1 MDDKTLFKQFNALE
15 LPKSYWTHNTHL
27 RIGYL
32 YLTHYSF
39 DTALSKLRNGITAL
53 NKVHGVKESLDSGYH
68 ETITVAWLRLIQ
80 HLMTHYPDVIDSQT
94 FIHHFRN
101 PLAKDRL
108 LRFYSEQRLW
118 SSKAKTTFL
127 EPDRT
132 PFLTII
138 DETVC

>member
-1 MDDKTLFKQFNALE
+1 MDDKTLFKQFNALG
-15 LPKSYWTHNTHL
+15 LPKSCWTHDTHL

-39 DTALSKLRNGITAL
+39 DTALSKLRKGINAL
-53 NKVHGVKESLDSGYH
+53 NKVHGVEESLDSGYH

-80 HLMTHYPDVIDSQT
+80 HLMTHYPDPVDSQT
-94 FIHHFRN
+94 FIHQFRG
-101 PLAKDRL
+101 PLATNGL

-138 DETVC
+138 YETVC